1 MDLGHHV
8 KPREATTSGPRSKK
22 KGMEKKGVEKT
33 GVEKTGVDES
43 MTAYNHVRVYVAA
56 DKFGIPSLKVL
67 AAKRFGE
74 WCERNWESKDFH
86 HVLERSMAMIPL
98 HDTSFQ
104 ENIAGAL
111 ADNIVKLVRNGAIS
125 QFVES
130 HGKIGW
136 AIISNLVYR
145 CDVWE
150 PAWDRIAAKITN
162 DALERS
168 ICHVCDNSAGELR
181 VHLGPGDFKNQI
193 YRCIECGFVFEC
205 H

>member
-1 MDLGHHV
+1 MDLGQHV

-22 KGMEKKGVEKT
+22 KGVEKK

-67 AAKRFGE
+67 AANRFEE
-74 WCERNWESKDFH
+74 WCERNWECKDFH
-86 HVLERSMAMIPL
+86 HVLELSMAMIPL
-98 HDTSFQ
+98 HDNTFH
-104 ENIAGAL
+104 ENIARAIAG
-111 ADNIVKLVRNGAIS
+111 NIVKLVRNGTIS

-136 AIISNLVYR
+136 AIISSLVYR
-145 CDVWE
+145 REVWE
-150 PAWDRIAAKITN
+150 PRWDEIAADIVN

-168 ICHVCDNSAGELR
+168 KCNLCDDSPGELR
-181 VHLGPGDFKNQI
+181 VELGPGDFKNQI
-193 YRCIECGFVFEC
+193 YRCSECGFAYEC